1 MEHPI
6 APNVA
11 GCHAIAIISL
21 LQHRTAPQEGGR
33 VRSGEDLG
41 SKLEYYL
48 LSCIVFMNTTLR
60 PKEVH
65 RPAANEPEMV

>member
-48 LSCIVFMNTTLR
+48 LFCIVFMNTTLR

>member
-48 LSCIVFMNTTLR
+48 LFCIVVVQSILLKIENGR
-60 PKEVH
+60 PVSAS
-65 RPAANEPEMV
+65 RNRF